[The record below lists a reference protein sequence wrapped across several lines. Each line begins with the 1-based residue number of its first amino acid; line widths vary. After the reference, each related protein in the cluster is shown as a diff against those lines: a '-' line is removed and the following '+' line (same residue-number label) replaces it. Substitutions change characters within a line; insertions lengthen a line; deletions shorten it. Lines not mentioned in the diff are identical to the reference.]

1 MTQKVKAFVAIPE
14 NLGPITK
21 QNNNSH
27 CWKRELFPTIVR
39 AVAHASHIYTY
50 A

>member
-1 MTQKVKAFVAIPE
+1 MQGAGLMTQKVKAFVAIPE

-27 CWKRELFPTIVR
+27 C
-39 AVAHASHIYTY
+39 
-50 A
+50 